1 MKAALALLFVLL
13 FVALGDVAT
22 TAADAPGDLDA
33 FAAANGLYDDG
44 AYAEAARSYERL
56 SALGYEDATI
66 YYNLGNAY
74 HKQGD
79 IGRAILNYLRAK
91 RLAPRDDD
99 LTANLDLVRTQT
111 VDLMESTG
119 SRGALADLAAAL
131 PELSANEL
139 AATALALWI
148 AVMAGLAIAMVGPVG
163 RSRRIAVSVAVGG
176 SVLLA
181 FTALTIAGRSQIDSD
196 LDSTAVILDES
207 VQVHSGPG
215 IQYPT
220 EFEIHAGAETEL
232 LEVRGAWARISIAAP
247 QLQGWV
253 PNTTLETVL
262 LAAIP

>member
-1 MKAALALLFVLL
+1 MKAAVALLLVML
-13 FVALGDVAT
+13 FVAFVDAT
-22 TAADAPGDLDA
+22 TAAADAPGDLDA

-56 SALGYEDATI
+56 SALGYEDASI
-66 YYNLGNAY
+66 YYNLGNTY

-91 RLAPRDDD
+91 RLSPRDED

-119 SRGALADLAAAL
+119 SRGALADLAGAL

-139 AATALALWI
+139 AATALALWA
-148 AVMAGLAIAMVGPVG
+148 AVMGGVAAATIGPVG
-163 RSRRIAVSVAVGG
+163 RSRRIAVSVAVGA

-181 FTALTIAGRSQIDSD
+181 FTALTMAGRSRIDAE

-215 IQYPT
+215 VQYAT

-232 LEVRGAWARISIAAP
+232 LEVRDAWARISIAAP
-247 QLQGWV
+247 ELQGWV

-262 LAAIP
+262 LSAIP